1 VHGVPLRSSFRSLAA
16 RALRPL
22 LTALDRRLEQLA
34 ARLEL
39 HTMNLADVQRR
50 EIAGLDDR
58 LRYDVAV
65 MSEHLV
71 GMERMARHVGEALE
85 VAARPAPAS
94 APTSPGGRAFVVALP
109 GETLDLP
116 GGASLVLSL
125 APGGDGSWQTVTDPV
140 AAAGRST
147 LRIVELA
154 EDQG

>member
-1 VHGVPLRSSFRSLAA
+1 VHGVPLRSLLRSTVA

-58 LRYDVAV
+58 LRLDVAV

-71 GMERMARHVGEALE
+71 GMERMARHVGEALD
-85 VAARPAPAS
+85 AAPRPAP
-94 APTSPGGRAFVVALP
+94 APTSPGGRAVVVALP

-116 GGASLVLSL
+116 AGASLVLSL

-147 LRIVELA
+147 LRIVELT

>member
-1 VHGVPLRSSFRSLAA
+1 MAA
-16 RALRPL
+16 RLLRPL
-22 LTALDRRLEQLA
+22 FLALDRRLEQLA

-50 EIAGLDDR
+50 EIAALDER
-58 LRYDVAV
+58 LVLDVAV
-65 MSEHLV
+65 MSEHLL
-71 GMERMARHVGEALE
+71 GMERMARRVGDDL
-85 VAARPAPAS
+85 AAGPRPAPAPS
-94 APTSPGGRAFVVALP
+94 SPGGRPFVVALP

-116 GGASLVLSL
+116 AGASLVLSL

-147 LRIVELA
+147 LRIVELV

>member
-1 VHGVPLRSSFRSLAA
+1 
-16 RALRPL
+16 
-22 LTALDRRLEQLA
+22 
-34 ARLEL
+34 
-39 HTMNLADVQRR
+39 MNLADVQRR

-58 LRYDVAV
+58 LRLDVAV

-71 GMERMARHVGEALE
+71 GMERMARHVGEALD
-85 VAARPAPAS
+85 AAPRPAP
-94 APTSPGGRAFVVALP
+94 APTSPGGRAVVVALP

-116 GGASLVLSL
+116 AGASLVLSL

-147 LRIVELA
+147 LRIVELT